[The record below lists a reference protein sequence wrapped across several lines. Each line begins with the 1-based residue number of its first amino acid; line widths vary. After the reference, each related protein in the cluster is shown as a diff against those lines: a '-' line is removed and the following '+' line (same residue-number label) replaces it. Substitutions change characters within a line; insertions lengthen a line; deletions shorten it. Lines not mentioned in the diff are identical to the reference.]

1 MNCLDSNA
9 TKALKGPP
17 VTDAPQLGALL
28 DGPNPFIA
36 VSVLGKTL
44 LGHAEASLE
53 EVTGQRRKQTSLR
66 SLRPSRNF
74 GCVCARVTEYLSR
87 FGGFLSRGARMS
99 NGAQPMSCVMAR
111 NFIDIWPHPLSSGLH
126 RKVT

>member
-1 MNCLDSNA
+1 M
-9 TKALKGPP
+9 

-53 EVTGQRRKQTSLR
+53 ELTGQRRKQSCFQVLR
-66 SLRPSRNF
+66 TRAHLDQQVTRTALRANSSPSVHRLEP
-74 GCVCARVTEYLSR
+74 V
-87 FGGFLSRGARMS
+87 GFCIYCKALR
-99 NGAQPMSCVMAR
+99 
-111 NFIDIWPHPLSSGLH
+111 I
-126 RKVT
+126 